1 MFGIPLAFGAPAI
14 LGALLALP
22 LIWWLLKLTP
32 PRPKAE
38 VFPPLK
44 ILAGVLKREETPS
57 KSPWWLTLL
66 RMLMAA
72 IVIFA
77 LADPVLNPRNA
88 TLSGDGP
95 LLLVVDNGWATVGDW
110 DRRVETATAL
120 IGDAAD

>member
-1 MFGIPLAFGAPAI
+1 MMGLPLAFGAPAI

-22 LIWWLLKLTP
+22 HIWWLLKLTP
-32 PRPKAE
+32 PRPKYE
-38 VFPPLK
+38 IFPPLR

-95 LLLVVDNGWATVGDW
+95 LLPEPVSRSCRRTDSQSGPTMLVCD
-110 DRRVETATAL
+110 DR
-120 IGDAAD
+120 

>member
-1 MFGIPLAFGAPAI
+1 
-14 LGALLALP
+14 
-22 LIWWLLKLTP
+22 
-32 PRPKAE
+32 
-38 VFPPLK
+38 
-44 ILAGVLKREETPS
+44 
-57 KSPWWLTLL
+57 
-66 RMLMAA
+66 MLMAA

-120 IGDAAD
+120 IGDAADRSLPVSIVFTADPTHDAIPGTAAVALEKLAAAHTTSAAPRSCQDHRSAPHDLLV